1 MNSNNKTKLIAGI
14 ILAVVIVAAIA
25 LWKRP
30 KNNSGEVIREIN
42 PHMGSIQTLVSST
55 GSVLPKNRLELI
67 PPVAGRIESIL
78 VKEGDKVKKGQ
89 TLGWLSSTERAA
101 LLDAAQGQGE
111 EKLKYWQEVYKA
123 IALIAPIDGEVI
135 VATIQPGQTVTT
147 STAALVLSDKLIV
160 RADVDETD
168 IGKIKVGQQAIISL
182 DAYPE
187 EKIKAAVEHIYYEST
202 TVNNVTIYKVDIL
215 PEEVPVFFRS
225 GMNANIDF
233 VVEDKQNVML
243 IPQEAV
249 TTENNESYVLMRGA
263 DGKELVK
270 NPVTLGITQ
279 DKNVEIVSGLRAEDT
294 VIVKSKKYEL
304 PKSSAL
310 GKNPFMP
317 TRKQNTTATSGGK
330 KKTSGN
336 QGPPPM

>member
-1 MNSNNKTKLIAGI
+1 MAVIAG
-14 ILAVVIVAAIA
+14 AIA
-25 LWKRP
+25 VWKWP
-30 KNNSGEVIREIN
+30 KNNSGEVIREIS
-42 PHMGSIQTLVSST
+42 PHTGSIQTLVSST

-168 IGKIKVGQQAIISL
+168 IGKIKVGQQAFISL
-182 DAYPE
+182 DAYPDT
-187 EKIKAAVEHIYYEST
+187 KIKATVEHIYYEST
-202 TVNNVTIYKVDIL
+202 TVNNVTIYKIDIL
-215 PEEVPVFFRS
+215 PEEVLPFFRS
-225 GMNANIDF
+225 GMNANVDF
-233 VVEDKQNVML
+233 VVENKENALL
-243 IPQEAV
+243 IPQEAIKS
-249 TTENNESYVLMRGA
+249 ENGENYVLVKSS
-263 DGKELVK
+263 DGKELVV

-279 DKNVEIVSGLRAEDT
+279 DKFVEITSGLSVNDT
-294 VIVKSKKYEL
+294 VVVKSKKFAL
-304 PKSSAL
+304 PKASIS

-317 TRKQNTTATSGGK
+317 SRRPATTTATTGK
-330 KKTSGN
+330 KKTNGN
-336 QGPPPM
+336 QGAVPPP

>member
-1 MNSNNKTKLIAGI
+1 LNINNKTKFIAGI
-14 ILAVVIVAAIA
+14 ILVVIIAAAIA
-25 LWKRP
+25 LWKRT
-30 KNNSGEVIREIN
+30 KNNSGEVIREIS
-42 PHMGSIQTLVSST
+42 PHTGLIQTLISST
-55 GSVLPKNRLELI
+55 GSVLPQNRLEII

-78 VKEGDKVKKGQ
+78 VKEGEKVKKGQ

-123 IALIAPIDGEVI
+123 IALVAPIDGEVI

-168 IGKIKVGQQAIISL
+168 IGKIKVGQQALISL
-182 DAYPE
+182 DAYPQS
-187 EKIKAAVEHIYYEST
+187 KIKATVEHIYYEST

-233 VVEDKQNVML
+233 VVENKENALL

-249 TTENNESYVLMRGA
+249 QRENNESYVLMRSA

-270 NPVTLGITQ
+270 NPVSLGITQ
-279 DKNVEIVSGLRAEDT
+279 DKNVEILSGLTADDT
-294 VIVKSKKYEL
+294 VVIKSKKYAV
-304 PKSSAL
+304 PKASTL

-317 TRKQNTTATSGGK
+317 SRKPATTASSS
-330 KKTSGN
+330 KKTGGN
-336 QGPPPM
+336 QGPPPF

>member
-1 MNSNNKTKLIAGI
+1 LNINNKTKLIAGL
-14 ILAVVIVAAIA
+14 ILVLVAAAAIW
-25 LWKRP
+25 LWKRT
-30 KNNSGEVIREIN
+30 KNNSEEVVREIS
-42 PHMGSIQTLVSST
+42 PHTGLIQTLISST
-55 GSVLPKNRLELI
+55 GAVLPQNRLEII
-67 PPVAGRIESIL
+67 PPVSGRIESIL

-89 TLGWLSSTERAA
+89 TLGWLSSSERAA

-111 EKLKYWQEVYKA
+111 EKLKYWQQVYKA
-123 IALIAPIDGEVI
+123 IALVAPIDGEVI
-135 VATIQPGQTVTT
+135 VATIQPGQTVNT

-168 IGKIKVGQQAIISL
+168 IGKIKVGQQALISL
-182 DAYPE
+182 DAYPQA
-187 EKIKAAVEHIYYEST
+187 KIKATVEHIYYEST

-215 PEEVPVFFRS
+215 PEEVPGFFRS

-233 VVEDKQNVML
+233 VVENKENALL
-243 IPQEAV
+243 IPLEAV
-249 TTENNESYVLMRGA
+249 QSENKENYVLIRSA

-279 DKNVEIVSGLRAEDT
+279 DKNVEIISGLTVNDT
-294 VIVKSKKYEL
+294 VVVKSKKYVF
-304 PKSSAL
+304 PQKSTL

-317 TRKQNTTATSGGK
+317 SRKPATTTTGGK
-330 KKTSGN
+330 KKSGN

>member
-1 MNSNNKTKLIAGI
+1 LNINNKTKLITVI
-14 ILAVVIVAAIA
+14 ILALAIAVAIA
-25 LWKRP
+25 LWRRP
-30 KNNSGEVIREIN
+30 KDDSADVIREIS
-42 PHMGSIQTLVSST
+42 PHTGSIQTLISSS

-78 VKEGDKVKKGQ
+78 VKEGEKVKKGQ

-111 EKLKYWQEVYKA
+111 EKIKYWQEVYKA

-168 IGKIKVGQQAIISL
+168 IGKIKVGQQAFISL
-182 DAYPE
+182 DAYPDA
-187 EKIKAAVEHIYYEST
+187 KIKAVVDHIYYESST
-202 TVNNVTIYKVDIL
+202 INNVTIYKVDIL
-215 PEEVPVFFRS
+215 PEEVPVYFRS
-225 GMNANIDF
+225 GMNANVDF
-233 VVEDKQNVML
+233 VVESKEKALL

-249 TTENNESYVLMRGA
+249 QTENNENYVLMKSA
-263 DGKELVK
+263 DGKELVM
-270 NPVTLGITQ
+270 NPVTLGLAQ
-279 DKNVEIVSGLRAEDT
+279 DKNVEIVSGLTADDI
-294 VIVKSKKYEL
+294 VVVKSRKYQL
-304 PKSSAL
+304 PKAAIL

-317 TRKQNTTATSGGK
+317 SRRPAATSNTTGAKRT
-330 KKTSGN
+330 GN
-336 QGPPPM
+336 NQR